1 MENLNFGSMQLATCV
16 FEILNRFCLH
26 KLRMEQYISI
36 LKVIL
41 IIFLVSLRPFPNK
54 KNVASYLIIRNIV
67 IIYQYMINISIF

>member
-26 KLRMEQYISI
+26 KLRMEQQYISI

-41 IIFLVSLRPFPNK
+41 IFFLVSLHPFPNK
-54 KNVASYLIIRNIV
+54 KKCSFLFNN
-67 IIYQYMINISIF
+67 